1 MHMAEK
7 TISSNAEREP
17 TRTRSRDV
25 NHKIV
30 ALGCIAGAIV
40 AYDPG
45 AALEFL
51 GSILTPSN

>member
-1 MHMAEK
+1 MAEK

-45 AALEFL
+45 AVLEFL